1 MPAGPP
7 LGHYGHLIGGAG
19 GARSAPVSGP
29 YPNPAI
35 TRQCRGSGPLRRR
48 PLAEQGTCRGLFL
61 RNPPA
66 FRARAGQSFGLTGKY
81 SSRTFR
87 ATLLEGLPQ
96 HTIGEPPAES
106 SGRQQLMP
114 TQVAR
119 YSVPDVCEHVRPSL
133 EGDEPP
139 SRGCPLGH
147 YSTTATPG
155 AGYCPDI
162 WERHPQARASHTGG
176 IFFGVISSS
185 YLKF

>member
-35 TRQCRGSGPLRRR
+35 TRQCCGSGPLRRR
-48 PLAEQGTCRGLFL
+48 PLAEQGTCRGLCL
-61 RNPPA
+61 RNPPP
-66 FRARAGQSFGLTGKY
+66 FRARAGQSFGFDGQIFQ
-81 SSRTFR
+81 SNFPGHV
-87 ATLLEGLPQ
+87 LEGLPQ

-106 SGRQQLMP
+106 SDRQQLMP

-139 SRGCPLGH
+139 SRGCP
-147 YSTTATPG
+147 SATTALPQ
-155 AGYCPDI
+155 
-162 WERHPQARASHTGG
+162 PQAQG
-176 IFFGVISSS
+176 IVPTFGNATPRHEPVILGEFSSE
-185 YLKF
+185 